1 MYVPT
6 QSQVNRHAGM
16 MGCIVCFGRDETHIS
31 STPRTSPSSE
41 NENVAGGFVR
51 LCKPP
56 ALTPLSKNQ
65 INHRRRF
72 CHAAYP
78 IHRTSIR
85 STRTPSRSS
94 FAVLRRRQRIDS
106 TTHTLTHKFSALSTP
121 ANVFL
126 MSSPSPQPGSTAI
139 PHPQPPPPPKE
150 PANPVQPSSC
160 GNPVDPA
167 PVLSQGPPDR
177 SRIPV
182 SAAEADKTS
191 NGTSASTSAGTGTGT
206 GTAAAAATINATPPP
221 QLTPGVDAAAPSTP
235 AQNQQ
240 HGAGTADQNKK
251 PRGPVLPRPTGPSL
265 LTQALASAR
274 GILSNTSNPVIAQP
288 DPNRVLSHSP
298 GNQGPTSPSSTSSS
312 SPLHQPQSAPP
323 TLPPGSSHTSPSP
336 TATPISTSPHK
347 TNDARSD
354 AAPHGLSNS
363 LTTQTGLPP
372 RSSVMSAS
380 TVVSTLTVTGSLP
393 ATSPKLHLHAGYNVL
408 DSSGLDAR
416 SRAINGRRPKNADR
430 VGSSD
435 YPDST
440 HISLRAPSAPT
451 LSSSAGAKPQ
461 STSPSVQPR
470 PNFTTKQGADSAL
483 VDDRNLTRKQSMEHK
498 VSVGPEKI
506 WSIGSG
512 ESDSLEDGQV
522 EKSVT
527 EVISGVEHNNRSR
540 KASHSLRFFK
550 EGLPEERN
558 KKKDSSKHT
567 GHVWDPTSPSLE
579 APATIPEH
587 SLVESDVVHPG
598 PPLSPKCVDPH
609 TDILHQIQRSTS
621 VKKAK
626 EKDAIKKGT
635 GNDYFADV
643 ESVFN
648 PKFADRRQDIPQPN
662 EYEVL
667 PEPALELEKE
677 VPRERRKSSD
687 STLSTRSTDD
697 GDDSGE
703 EKISSAVFVPHQAPQ
718 EQIGTPTDP
727 VNIPGQANG
736 QRISPR
742 ADGWLVKADEPEV
755 DRRDEAGDEAG
766 ALTLS
771 GSDPT
776 SATQG
781 SSLEPSVPK
790 PPPQGTSA
798 IDFAAPRGDL
808 NGQPQQL
815 QTSIN
820 YEDQPSPQPLEAIEL
835 IPYKH
840 QVGGH
845 TTLWRFSKRAVCK
858 QLNNRENEF
867 YERIERDV
875 RDLLAFL
882 PRYIGVLNV
891 TFKKQ
896 PRRKSTLKR
905 EDTAALERKLLDQSD
920 LKKALGSNGAVGQHE
935 AMSGPAEEANAAPT
949 HTRVISQSLQSSQ
962 IPVPTVTFVDNQ
974 HILPRNLLQPSP
986 SPANEVGGSRLRS
999 SSAVTVPGCSPDG
1012 RKKAASRPTL
1022 EDRHANSWGATT
1034 VNKDL
1039 RNKVFNDV
1047 FMKTPFPMRPHRRW
1061 HSQRAPLPRSSLP
1074 NFLVPAGSVED
1085 KAESEPDLPPRRS
1098 STGQA
1103 SSRLRN
1109 SLSDMG
1115 PEIDHSEGASVP
1127 KDVKDRLKAE
1137 EDIGPKDI
1145 TGTSAPEPE
1154 IPVEKGVP
1162 QGKRRRYSGTALRRR
1177 AKEGLDSSERKLQYF
1192 QEPDDEDFKRETDFD
1207 AGLISTEVED
1217 KSQKAPT
1224 PNGNGR
1230 PRSTDSDSGPATLHL
1245 EPEETPVT
1253 SPGWNISN
1261 YPSTVTSGAA
1271 SPSTEFKRIPRPV
1284 NPKEARVAD
1293 SRVEYFLLLEDLTAG
1308 MKRPCIMDLK
1318 MGTRQYGV
1326 DATPKKQASQQRKC
1340 AATTSRSLGVRVCGL
1355 QVWDAAQQ
1363 TYIFRDK
1370 YYGRNLRP
1378 GAEFQEALT
1387 RFLYDGVDPASILRH
1402 IPTVLSKLRELE
1414 VIIEKLDDYRFYA
1427 ASLLMF
1433 YDGDRNG
1440 DDGNETAI
1448 EDSTTDFATDTEEGR
1463 TAASVAARKG
1473 RKRNKREI
1481 DFKIAD
1487 FANGVTA
1494 LSGGYGAEDR
1504 PCPPQH
1510 PGQPDR
1516 GFLRGL
1522 RSLRRYFLKI
1532 QRETREQLGLGLL
1545 GSRHAVNYDGAGES
1559 GFVGD
1564 DGWDEDDGSVSE

>member
-1 MYVPT
+1 MERIDPT
-6 QSQVNRHAGM
+6 NEIKAG
-16 MGCIVCFGRDETHIS
+16 VHLA
-31 STPRTSPSSE
+31 TPPLGLQLL
-41 NENVAGGFVR
+41 ALR
-51 LCKPP
+51 LSLGLCLVHSIIPPMRFCKPP
-56 ALTPLSKNQ
+56 ALHSQRSKSITAADFATPPASPSA
-65 INHRRRF
+65 RRYGQ
-72 CHAAYP
+72 AAP
-78 IHRTSIR
+78 RDRPSQCCVAVSESI
-85 STRTPSRSS
+85 
-94 FAVLRRRQRIDS
+94 S
-106 TTHTLTHKFSALSTP
+106 TTHTLTHEISALSTP

-126 MSSPSPQPGSTAI
+126 MSSPSPQPGTTTI
-139 PHPQPPPPPKE
+139 PHPQPPTPLRE
-150 PANPVQPSSC
+150 PANRVQPSSC
-160 GNPVDPA
+160 GDPVDPV

-191 NGTSASTSAGTGTGT
+191 SGTSASTTAGAGTGTGIGI
-206 GTAAAAATINATPPP
+206 GTAATINATPPP
-221 QLTPGVDAAAPSTP
+221 LTPGVDAFPSTP

-240 HGAGTADQNKK
+240 HGAGNADQNKK

-274 GILSNTSNPVIAQP
+274 GIPSNTSNPVIAQP

-298 GNQGPTSPSSTSSS
+298 GNQGPTSPSSSSSSSFS
-312 SPLHQPQSAPP
+312 SPLHQPHSAPP
-323 TLPPGSSHTSPSP
+323 TLPPGLSHTSPSP

-354 AAPHGLSNS
+354 AALHGLSNS

-380 TVVSTLTVTGSLP
+380 TVVSTLTVSGSLP
-393 ATSPKLHLHAGYNVL
+393 ANNPKLHLHAGYNVL
-408 DSSGLDAR
+408 DSNGLDAR
-416 SRAINGRRPKNADR
+416 SRALNGRRPKNVDR

-440 HISLRAPSAPT
+440 HLSLRAPSGPI

-461 STSPSVQPR
+461 STSPSIQPR
-470 PNFTTKQGADSAL
+470 PNLITKQGSDSASA
-483 VDDRNLTRKQSMEHK
+483 DDRNPIRKQSMEHK

-558 KKKDSSKHT
+558 KKKDSSKHA
-567 GHVWDPTSPSLE
+567 GHVWDTTSPSLE

-587 SLVESDVVHPG
+587 AVVESDVSHSG
-598 PPLSPKCVDPH
+598 GSLSPKSVDPH
-609 TDILHQIQRSTS
+609 ADIFNQIQRSTS

-626 EKDAIKKGT
+626 EKDAIKKGA
-635 GNDYFADV
+635 GNDYFADA
-643 ESVFN
+643 ELGFT
-648 PKFADRRQDIPQPN
+648 PKFADRRQDIPQPE

-677 VPRERRKSSD
+677 MPRERRKSSD
-687 STLSTRSTDD
+687 STDD

-727 VNIPGQANG
+727 VSIPGQANG
-736 QRISPR
+736 QRISPS

-755 DRRDEAGDEAG
+755 DRRDEVGDEAG
-766 ALTLS
+766 ALTWS
-771 GSDPT
+771 GSDRT
-776 SATQG
+776 TTAQG
-781 SSLEPSVPK
+781 SGLEPSVLK
-790 PPPQGTSA
+790 PSTQGGSA
-798 IDFAAPRGDL
+798 IIDFATPRGDP
-808 NGQPQQL
+808 NGPPQQL
-815 QTSIN
+815 QTAVN

-920 LKKALGSNGAVGQHE
+920 LKKTLGSNGAVGQHE
-935 AMSGPAEEANAAPT
+935 AVSGPAEDANAAPT

-986 SPANEVGGSRLRS
+986 SPAIEVGGSRVRS

-1012 RKKAASRPTL
+1012 RNKAASRPTL

-1074 NFLVPAGSVED
+1074 NFLVPTGGIQD
-1085 KAESEPDLPPRRS
+1085 RAESEPDLTPRRS

-1109 SLSDMG
+1109 SLSVMG
-1115 PEIDHSEGASVP
+1115 PEVDHPEGTSVP
-1127 KDVKDRLKAE
+1127 KDVKDRLKAA
-1137 EDIGPKDI
+1137 DDAGPKDI

-1154 IPVEKGVP
+1154 IPIEKGAP

-1207 AGLISTEVED
+1207 TGLVPAEVGD
-1217 KSQKAPT
+1217 KSQKIPT
-1224 PNGNGR
+1224 QNDNER
-1230 PRSTDSDSGPATLHL
+1230 TRSTNSDAGTTALHL
-1245 EPEETPVT
+1245 EPEETPTT
-1253 SPGWNISN
+1253 SPGWTISN

-1271 SPSTEFKRIPRPV
+1271 SPATEFKRIPRPV

-1370 YYGRNLRP
+1370 YYGRDLRP

-1433 YDGDRNG
+1433 YDGDRSG

-1545 GSRHAVNYDGAGES
+1545 GNRHGINYDGS
-1559 GFVGD
+1559 CDRGFGD
-1564 DGWDEDDGSVSE
+1564 DGWDEDEGSVSE

>member
-1 MYVPT
+1 M
-6 QSQVNRHAGM
+6 
-16 MGCIVCFGRDETHIS
+16 S
-31 STPRTSPSSE
+31 ST
-41 NENVAGGFVR
+41 
-51 LCKPP
+51 
-56 ALTPLSKNQ
+56 
-65 INHRRRF
+65 
-72 CHAAYP
+72 
-78 IHRTSIR
+78 
-85 STRTPSRSS
+85 
-94 FAVLRRRQRIDS
+94 
-106 TTHTLTHKFSALSTP
+106 
-121 ANVFL
+121 
-126 MSSPSPQPGSTAI
+126 SPQPGSTAI
-139 PHPQPPPPPKE
+139 PHPQPPPPLKE
-150 PANPVQPSSC
+150 PTNPVQVSSC

-167 PVLSQGPPDR
+167 QVLSQGPPDR

-182 SAAEADKTS
+182 SAAEAEKTS
-191 NGTSASTSAGTGTGT
+191 NGTSASTTAGTGTGT
-206 GTAAAAATINATPPP
+206 AAATINATPPP
-221 QLTPGVDAAAPSTP
+221 LPPGVDAACPSTP

-240 HGAGTADQNKK
+240 HGAGNADQNKK

-274 GILSNTSNPVIAQP
+274 GILSNTSTPVIAQP

-298 GNQGPTSPSSTSSS
+298 GNQGPTSPSTTSSS
-312 SPLHQPQSAPP
+312 SPLHQPHNAPP
-323 TLPPGSSHTSPSP
+323 TLPPGSSYTSPSP

-380 TVVSTLTVTGSLP
+380 TVVSTLTVSGSLP
-393 ATSPKLHLHAGYNVL
+393 VANPKLHLHVGYNVL

-440 HISLRAPSAPT
+440 HLSLRAPSAPT

-461 STSPSVQPR
+461 STSPSVHPR
-470 PNFTTKQGADSAL
+470 PNLTTKQGADSAS

-498 VSVGPEKI
+498 ISVGPEKI

-512 ESDSLEDGQV
+512 ESDCLEDGQV

-567 GHVWDPTSPSLE
+567 GHVWDTTSPSLE

-587 SLVESDVVHPG
+587 SVAESDSA
-598 PPLSPKCVDPH
+598 LSSSPKSVDPH
-609 TDILHQIQRSTS
+609 ADIFHQIQRSTS

-626 EKDAIKKGT
+626 EKDAIKKGS

-643 ESVFN
+643 EPGFTS
-648 PKFADRRQDIPQPN
+648 KFADRRQDIPQPK

-667 PEPALELEKE
+667 PDPAPELEKE

-687 STLSTRSTDD
+687 SILSTRSTDD

-718 EQIGTPTDP
+718 EQMGTPADP
-727 VNIPGQANG
+727 VSIPGQANG

-755 DRRDEAGDEAG
+755 DRRDEAGDESG

-771 GSDPT
+771 GSDRT
-776 SATQG
+776 SVTQG
-781 SSLEPSVPK
+781 SGLEQPVSRL
-790 PPPQGTSA
+790 PPQGASA
-798 IDFAAPRGDL
+798 IIDFAAPRGDL
-808 NGQPQQL
+808 NGPSQQL
-815 QTSIN
+815 QTAVT

-935 AMSGPAEEANAAPT
+935 AVSSPAEDTNAAPT

-986 SPANEVGGSRLRS
+986 SPTIEVGSSRVRS

-1085 KAESEPDLPPRRS
+1085 RAESEPDLPPRRS

-1115 PEIDHSEGASVP
+1115 PEIDHSESTSVP
-1127 KDVKDRLKAE
+1127 KNVQDRLKAE
-1137 EDIGPKDI
+1137 EDVGPKDI

-1154 IPVEKGVP
+1154 IPVEKGAS

-1207 AGLISTEVED
+1207 TGLVPAAVEGN
-1217 KSQKAPT
+1217 SQKNPT
-1224 PNGNGR
+1224 QNDNGR
-1230 PRSTDSDSGPATLHL
+1230 PRSTDSDAGPATLHL

-1253 SPGWNISN
+1253 SPGWTISN

-1271 SPSTEFKRIPRPV
+1271 SPSTEFKRISRPV

-1370 YYGRNLRP
+1370 YYGRDLRP

-1433 YDGDRNG
+1433 YDGDRSG

-1463 TAASVAARKG
+1463 TAASVAARKS

-1545 GSRHAVNYDGAGES
+1545 GSRHGVNYDGAADS
-1559 GFVGD
+1559 GFGGD
-1564 DGWDEDDGSVSE
+1564 DGWDEDEGSVSE